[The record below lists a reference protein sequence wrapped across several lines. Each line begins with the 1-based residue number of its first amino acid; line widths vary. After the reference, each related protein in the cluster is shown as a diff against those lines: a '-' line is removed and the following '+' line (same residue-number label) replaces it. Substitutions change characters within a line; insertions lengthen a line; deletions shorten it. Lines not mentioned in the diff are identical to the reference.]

1 MIIKEYVYL
10 YSNFFSIA
18 HTQAGY
24 FPQPITAF
32 FPQPITAP
40 FTQQKLSFWCHLHVM
55 SGGTLTVSTNHV
67 ILTTFNHT
75 HHFLQVTSLWSLF
88 LQMCSGYISPLT
100 YLTLQEKEG
109 GFFVCDTVHCTAWL
123 ANFTAYLSC
132 WVRQLLQLPV
142 THLTWKL
149 WQCRKKRRDDTVE
162 EAAEE

>member
-1 MIIKEYVYL
+1 
-10 YSNFFSIA
+10 
-18 HTQAGY
+18 
-24 FPQPITAF
+24 
-32 FPQPITAP
+32 
-40 FTQQKLSFWCHLHVM
+40 M

-123 ANFTAYLSC
+123 ANFTAFVMLGSTAFTTSC
-132 WVRQLLQLPV
+132 YTSDLKIV
-142 THLTWKL
+142 TVQEKE
-149 WQCRKKRRDDTVE
+149 KRRYCRGGSWGITHRLWNAKIIHYHESVSFE
-162 EAAEE
+162 INKGLRWGSAQKPLSAVWFREVSETLRVTA